1 MSQKVSSISQ
11 RMSLRKPQEDSLYAL
26 SKICDLLPLEKGA
39 DIAKCVEIIKANS
52 GFKNFE
58 EFEHSFPSFCFALA
72 TGVGKTR
79 LMGACIS
86 YLALTEG
93 IKNFFVLAPNL
104 TIYEK
109 LKADFTPNTPKY
121 VFRGISEFATILP
134 VLITGE
140 NYERGHG
147 VLKAPSGT
155 EVDVFDPIYINI
167 FNISKINSDV
177 KSAGRGG
184 KAPRIKRLSECI
196 GQSYFEYLSG
206 LDDLVLIMDESH
218 RYRADAGMKAINEL
232 NPILGIELTATPQ
245 VERGARSIPFKNVAY
260 SYSLAQ
266 AMNDGFVKEP
276 AVATR
281 KDFDANNFD
290 ADSLE
295 RLKLEDG
302 VRLHETAKA
311 ELEVYAHQASRKRV
325 KPFMLIVAEDT
336 AHADSLLAI
345 IEDKSFFEGRYKGK
359 AITVHSKQGSAEQDE
374 MVAKL
379 LQVEDPN
386 NSTEIVIHVNKL
398 AEGWDVTNLY
408 TIVPLRAANSRTLVE
423 QSIGRGLRL
432 PYGKRTGVEAVD
444 TLTIV
449 SHDKF
454 QEIVNDA
461 RRPDSIIRRG
471 VVLGE
476 DIPAEGMRAVTIEPV
491 FMLQQESMM
500 TRPVGEADATKPPTT
515 KPIDAQKAMVQRE
528 TLKVMK
534 EFERL
539 PSSSEL
545 LKPAIQEQIA
555 AKVRENVAPKQGYL
569 PDFAPLKDIP
579 SMVKETAQAYC
590 AYAIDIPRI
599 VVVPVGDVSA
609 TFKDFDL
616 EPPDFRPPPVEQEIL
631 VQSLEDEGRRY
642 LKALSL
648 TDHKKPE
655 DYLVS
660 GLMDYDD
667 INYDDHSQ
675 LLYKLSCQMVDHL
688 RSYLKDDEAVKNV
701 LLNYNKQL
709 IDLIHSQME
718 QHYEENVAGFE
729 GTISKG
735 FKALSECHYSIASH
749 EVPRDFRAP
758 VSNPT
763 EIRRMLFTG
772 FKKCYFPTLKFDS
785 DSERMMVVLL
795 EREDVVRKWLRP
807 PDKVFQL
814 DYRHGE
820 NYEPDFVVETEDA
833 RYLFEVKRRSDLERP
848 DVIAKR
854 DAAIAWC
861 TYATKATNV
870 PWRYVLVPHDAIGDS
885 ASFGGLVSRFGC

>member
-1 MSQKVSSISQ
+1 
-11 RMSLRKPQEDSLYAL
+11 MSLRKPQEDSLYAL

-39 DIAKCVEIIKANS
+39 DIAKCVEIIKAES
-52 GFKNFE
+52 GLKDFE
-58 EFEHSFPSFCFALA
+58 EFEHTFPSFCFALA

-79 LMGACIS
+79 LMGACIT
-86 YLALTEG
+86 YLFLTEG
-93 IKNFFVLAPNL
+93 VKNFFVLAPNL

-121 VFRGISEFATILP
+121 VFQGISEFAINPPIL
-134 VLITGE
+134 VTGE
-140 NYERGHG
+140 NYESGKG
-147 VLKAPSGT
+147 VSSGQISDIV
-155 EVDVFDPIYINI
+155 ESVYINV
-167 FNISKINSDV
+167 FNVSKINSEV
-177 KSAGRGG
+177 RGG
-184 KAPRIKRLSECI
+184 KAPRIKRLSEYV
-196 GQSYFEYLSG
+196 GQSYFDYLSG

-302 VRLHETAKA
+302 IRLHETAKA
-311 ELEVYAHQASRKRV
+311 ELEVYARQTSRKRV

-336 AHADSLLAI
+336 AHADSLLQI
-345 IEDKSFFEGRYKGK
+345 IEDNSFFEGRYKGK
-359 AITVHSKQGSAEQDE
+359 ALTVHSKQGSAEQDE

-386 NSTEIVIHVNKL
+386 NPTEIVIHVNKL

-471 VVLGE
+471 IVLGE

-491 FMLQQESMM
+491 FMLQQESMT
-500 TRPVGEADATKPPTT
+500 TRTVAEADAAKPPTA
-515 KPIDAQKAMVQRE
+515 KPIDAQQVLVQRE

-555 AKVRENVAPKQGYL
+555 AKVRENLAPKQGYL
-569 PDFAPLKDIP
+569 PDLDPLKDIP
-579 SMVKETAQAYC
+579 AMVKETAHAYC
-590 AYAIDIPRI
+590 AYSIDIPRI

-609 TFKDFDL
+609 TFNDFDL

-675 LLYKLSCQMVDHL
+675 LLYKLSRQMVDHL

-701 LLNYNKQL
+701 LLFYNRNL
-709 IDLIHSQME
+709 IELIHSQME
-718 QHYEENVAGFE
+718 QHYQENVAGFE
-729 GTISKG
+729 GTVSKG
-735 FKALSECHYSIASH
+735 FITLAECTCSIPTN

-758 VSNPT
+758 VGNPM
-763 EIRRMLFTG
+763 EIRKMLFTG
-772 FKKCYFPTLKFDS
+772 FKKCYFPILKFDS
-785 DSERMMVVLL
+785 DSERSMAVLF
-795 EREDVVRKWLRP
+795 EREDAVRKWLRP

-820 NYEPDFVVETEDA
+820 NYEPDFVVETGDA
-833 RYLFEVKRRSDLERP
+833 RYLFEVKRRSDLEHP

-854 DAAIAWC
+854 DAAVAWC
-861 TYATKATNV
+861 EYATRATSL